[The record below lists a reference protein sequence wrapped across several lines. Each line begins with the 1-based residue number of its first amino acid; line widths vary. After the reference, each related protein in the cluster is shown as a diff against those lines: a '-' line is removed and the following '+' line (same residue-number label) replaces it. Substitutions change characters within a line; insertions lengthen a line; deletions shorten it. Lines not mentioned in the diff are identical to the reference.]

1 MICSLKTVPDPCS
14 TGFNLWCV
22 PKIRLFAICHPPLY
36 FKCFPTLA
44 LLSCLNVARIANVSS
59 GTLYGQVSILL
70 FLTKNH
76 LRVTSLSGC
85 VTIFWRFTGWRKLS
99 SHQIFS
105 FFVTS
110 FHWYILPVV
119 LSQNVLSVL
128 SFNFASSLY
137 ITVSWKLKLL
147 MATNKTLKDSGIC
160 KISTD
165 KAEHSYCNI
174 SSRFCKSD
182 YQYFQ
187 KNSINCISAFFLSSN
202 LLSVSFIGA
211 CCLPFRSI
219 KVAKFWT
226 TMMNFSNFPPS
237 VSETEPPGKFCN
249 AFLRLENVH
258 KLNVFKMGK
267 NQALPTD
274 SLTYSQG

>member
-1 MICSLKTVPDPCS
+1 MSPYSGVSQDDE
-14 TGFNLWCV
+14 NW
-22 PKIRLFAICHPPLY
+22 A
-36 FKCFPTLA
+36 PT
-44 LLSCLNVARIANVSS
+44 
-59 GTLYGQVSILL
+59 
-70 FLTKNH
+70 
-76 LRVTSLSGC
+76 
-85 VTIFWRFTGWRKLS
+85 RF
-99 SHQIFS
+99 FV

-119 LSQNVLSVL
+119 LSQGQNVLSVL
-128 SFNFASSLY
+128 SVKFASSLY

-165 KAEHSYCNI
+165 KAEPSYCNI

-258 KLNVFKMGK
+258 KLNIHVFKMGLTGVK
-267 NQALPTD
+267 SPWGASTCGLP
-274 SLTYSQG
+274 LFVPAFICKGFQLGLLNLKV